1 MHNNNHYAK
10 TVFDLSQKT
19 GCITKVQNQLI
30 SIKYLFTKVPAF
42 RLVLITKRLDAKSK
56 AEIIN
61 NTLTMFDALILEFLS
76 ILIYDNQIKNLLN
89 IISRFNHMVSANS
102 TINKIDLIVA
112 NKLEENEMQTIAES
126 LCKKLSSNPK
136 INIIE
141 DSNIIGGMKLRIGNK
156 IFDNSISYQINELK
170 KTLHN
175 M

>member
-1 MHNNNHYAK
+1 M
-10 TVFDLSQKT
+10 D
-19 GCITKVQNQLI
+19 
-30 SIKYLFTKVPAF
+30 
-42 RLVLITKRLDAKSK
+42 
-56 AEIIN
+56 
-61 NTLTMFDALILEFLS
+61 TL
-76 ILIYDNQIKNLLN
+76 Y
-89 IISRFNHMVSANS
+89 
-102 TINKIDLIVA
+102 
-112 NKLEENEMQTIAES
+112 KLEENEMQTIAES

>member
-1 MHNNNHYAK
+1 
-10 TVFDLSQKT
+10 
-19 GCITKVQNQLI
+19 
-30 SIKYLFTKVPAF
+30 
-42 RLVLITKRLDAKSK
+42 LVLITKRLDAKSK

-76 ILIYDNQIKNLLN
+76 ILIYNNQIKNLLN

-112 NKLEENEMQTIAES
+112 NKLEENEMQIIVES

>member
-61 NTLTMFDALILEFLS
+61 NTLTIFDALILEFLS
-76 ILIYDNQIKNLLN
+76 ILIYS
-89 IISRFNHMVSANS
+89 ISISNWIYIAVAYSFS
-102 TINKIDLIVA
+102 LIV
-112 NKLEENEMQTIAES
+112 IS
-126 LCKKLSSNPK
+126 I
-136 INIIE
+136 INIIILTYKFNLSFR
-141 DSNIIGGMKLRIGNK
+141 DFI
-156 IFDNSISYQINELK
+156 SISNYKIKSIISSLI
-170 KTLHN
+170 
-175 M
+175 